1 MMTESMSLSFR
12 VEDSV
17 AGAGVGWGVGVR
29 EAWVPLHPRK
39 GSRVPDKAECLLFC
53 KSGTFLESAWFFWKS
68 TLSLLPQLKP
78 LCIPESL
85 ARNNS
90 ASECRR
96 ISLLP
101 RSQRS
106 RGRS

>member
-53 KSGTFLESAWFFWKS
+53 KSGTFLRKCMVFLEVYP
-68 TLSLLPQLKP
+68 LSLAAAQTPVHPGVISTKQL
-78 LCIPESL
+78 S
-85 ARNNS
+85 
-90 ASECRR
+90 
-96 ISLLP
+96 
-101 RSQRS
+101 
-106 RGRS
+106 